1 MEQEINDIIA
11 HHNIIQDSG
20 VSEKI
25 ELLIQKQ
32 NNITIPSIILDYLSQ
47 ENEAFDLDDLKQ
59 FFDHFG
65 EVLNIIIKEKKILV
79 LFKTFFIAN
88 ICKNF
93 LENEKIYKDN
103 KKENFKVRW
112 FDFEKDENLLAE
124 TIRHVYVDFHNKNII
139 NLKQNTSENK
149 TVNNQNYNNANNNIG
164 IKMNMNMNINNFNI
178 NTTMNPVGQNPNMI
192 GIPNPQYLQY
202 LQMQMKIN
210 KNMQNNNIPQQ
221 GMGMMPNYNLNS
233 MAQMQIQQQQ
243 NAMHSLN
250 MLKNMQ
256 NMNLNNNMNN
266 INLQNNMNKNFNN
279 NISSQLINQN
289 IQQLNNQH
297 FNQNFLQKNSNQNI
311 NNMDKDNNTNNNN
324 NNNDEKNFG
333 KYTCKYQILI
343 ANDKD
348 FQIARRLIGSKGC
361 NMKKIRNEC
370 KLSEDGEGIKLR
382 LRGKG
387 SGYKEGPQN
396 KESDEPLHLCISSKN
411 AEEMKKACL
420 LVDELLKKI
429 RDDYKEYCEKNNVMP
444 VNSQIA
450 IRIDNKSNNFKG
462 K

>member
-11 HHNIIQDSG
+11 NKYIIKDPG

-32 NNITIPSIILDYLSQ
+32 NNITIPSIILEYLSQ
-47 ENEAFDLDDLKQ
+47 ENEVFVLEDQMK

-65 EVLNIIIKEKKILV
+65 EVLNIIIEDKKILV

-88 ICKNF
+88 ICKKF
-93 LENEKIYKDN
+93 LENENIYIDHQ
-103 KKENFKVRW
+103 KENFKVRW
-112 FDFEKDENLLAE
+112 FDFEKDENLLTE
-124 TIRHVYVDFHNKNII
+124 IIRPVYIDYHNKNIK
-139 NLKQNTSENK
+139 NLKPNTADNK
-149 TVNNQNYNNANNNIG
+149 TVSNQNYNNANNNIG

-178 NTTMNPVGQNPNMI
+178 NTTMNPMGQNQNMI
-192 GIPNPQYLQY
+192 GIPNPQYLQF
-202 LQMQMKIN
+202 LQMQMKMN
-210 KNMQNNNIPQQ
+210 KNIPNNNISQQ
-221 GMGMMPNYNLNS
+221 GMGMMPNYNLNP
-233 MAQMQIQQQQ
+233 MAQMQLQQQ
-243 NAMHSLN
+243 NAMQLN
-250 MLKNMQ
+250 LIKNMQ
-256 NMNLNNNMNN
+256 NMNLNNNINN
-266 INLQNNMNKNFNN
+266 INLQNNINKNFNN
-279 NISSQLINQN
+279 IPSQIINQN
-289 IQQLNNQH
+289 IQQLNNQN
-297 FNQNFLQKNSNQNI
+297 FNQTFLQKNINQNI
-311 NNMDKDNNTNNNN
+311 NNIDNGNNNNN

-370 KLSEDGEGIKLR
+370 KLSEEGEGIKLR

-420 LVDELLKKI
+420 LVDELLDQI
-429 RDDYKEYCEKNNVMP
+429 SEEYKTYCEKNNVMP
-444 VNSQIA
+444 VNTQIA
-450 IRIDNKSNNFKG
+450 IRIDNKSNNYKG